1 MRRLPPLNAL
11 RAFEAVARQGTLT
24 RAADEL
30 HVTPTAVS
38 KHLKN
43 LEDTLN
49 IALFERDGGLLALT
63 PQGKKYARTLGRAF
77 EMIAE
82 STDLL
87 CAASTRSQVTL
98 RAYTTLLVRWLIPRI
113 PAFQR
118 QHPEVELRLT
128 TAFDAVD
135 FERDNVDLGVRYGN
149 GHWPGLQA
157 TLLFNDELVAVGNT
171 AMRNRFAEQPVAE
184 ALASATLLVH
194 TLHLDDWP
202 DWLEEAGLGDFIPSS
217 RIPLDDMSLIY
228 QSALDGLGVGMVQR
242 RYLADDLTEGRLHL
256 LSPVVLRRDRGFYLV
271 YRPETALNPA
281 VQSLITWIE
290 SQRAG

>member
-49 IALFERDGGLLALT
+49 IPLFERDGGLLSLT
-63 PQGKKYARTLGRAF
+63 AHGKRYARTLGRAF
-77 EMIAE
+77 EMISEA
-82 STDLL
+82 TDLISE
-87 CAASTRSQVTL
+87 ASTRTQVTL

-135 FERDNVDLGVRYGN
+135 FERDDVDLGVRYGK

-171 AMRNRFAEQPVAE
+171 AMRDRFAGQPLSE
-184 ALASATLLVH
+184 ALASTTLLVH

-202 DWLEEAGLGDFIPSS
+202 DWLDEAGLADFIPSS
-217 RIPLDDMSLIY
+217 RLSFDDMSLIY

-242 RYLADDLTEGRLHL
+242 LYLADDLAEGRLHL

-271 YRPETALNPA
+271 YKPETALNPA
-281 VQSLITWIE
+281 VQAILAWIE
-290 SQRAG
+290 SQRTG